1 MSILNKLT
9 IKNLKLNKKR
19 TIVTIIGII
28 LSTALMVGI
37 GLLFSSFQDYM
48 IRETISYNG
57 RYEANYENADLSK
70 VSNLKV
76 KNFVY
81 FYEKTIGF
89 SEFESKNEYKPYI
102 YVAGV
107 NEEFFNE
114 LKLVDGRFPNND
126 DEIVISEHIN
136 TNGGASYKVGDNITL
151 SYGERVIEGDIVLD
165 NSQYVDG
172 EYLNYLNKKDYKIV
186 KTNKQEITC
195 KGVILALGRRP
206 RTFDNNNI
214 RSLEGKGV
222 SYCSIC
228 DGPLF
233 KGEDVSIIGGGNSAL
248 EEALFLSDIC
258 KSVTIIHRRDIFRGD
273 KILID
278 KVLNKDNIKVLYNSV
293 VVKFNKENDILES
306 IDINEN
312 GKIINLTVKACFIF
326 IGYVPATSF
335 LDNLDILDEKGYIKT
350 DKNLRTDIPFIYACG
365 DTINKN
371 VYQIVTATGEGATA
385 AISFIN
391 DYSE

>member
-1 MSILNKLT
+1 MKYDYEVVVVGCGPAGITSAIYLKRANINVCIIEKSAPGGQLNKSST
-9 IKNLKLNKKR
+9 IENYPGFTKITGPELAYNFYNQINNLN
-19 TIVTIIGII
+19 I
-28 LSTALMVGI
+28 
-37 GLLFSSFQDYM
+37 SF
-48 IRETISYNG
+48 I
-57 RYEANYENADLSK
+57 
-70 VSNLKV
+70 
-76 KNFVY
+76 
-81 FYEKTIGF
+81 
-89 SEFESKNEYKPYI
+89 
-102 YVAGV
+102 
-107 NEEFFNE
+107 NEE
-114 LKLVDGRFPNND
+114 
-126 DEIVISEHIN
+126 
-136 TNGGASYKVGDNITL
+136 
-151 SYGERVIEGDIVLD
+151 VIEIID
-165 NSQYVDG
+165 
-172 EYLNYLNKKDYKIV
+172 KKDYKIV

>member
-1 MSILNKLT
+1 MKYDYEVVVVGCGPAGITSAIYLKRANINVCIIEKSAPGGQLNKSST
-9 IKNLKLNKKR
+9 IENYPGFTKITGPELAYNFYNQINNLN
-19 TIVTIIGII
+19 I
-28 LSTALMVGI
+28 
-37 GLLFSSFQDYM
+37 SF
-48 IRETISYNG
+48 I
-57 RYEANYENADLSK
+57 
-70 VSNLKV
+70 
-76 KNFVY
+76 
-81 FYEKTIGF
+81 
-89 SEFESKNEYKPYI
+89 
-102 YVAGV
+102 
-107 NEEFFNE
+107 NEE
-114 LKLVDGRFPNND
+114 
-126 DEIVISEHIN
+126 
-136 TNGGASYKVGDNITL
+136 
-151 SYGERVIEGDIVLD
+151 VIEIID
-165 NSQYVDG
+165 
-172 EYLNYLNKKDYKIV
+172 KKDYKIV

-195 KGVILALGRRP
+195 KGVILALGRKP

-258 KSVTIIHRRDIFRGD
+258 KSVTIIHRRDVFRGD

-278 KVLNKDNIKVLYNSV
+278 KVLNKDNIKVLYNSE
-293 VVKFNKENDILES
+293 VVKFNKENDILQS

>member
-1 MSILNKLT
+1 MKYDYEVVVVGCGPAGITSAIYLKRANINVCIIEKSAPGGQLNKSST
-9 IKNLKLNKKR
+9 IENYPGFTKITGPELAYNFYNQINSLN
-19 TIVTIIGII
+19 I
-28 LSTALMVGI
+28 
-37 GLLFSSFQDYM
+37 SF
-48 IRETISYNG
+48 I
-57 RYEANYENADLSK
+57 
-70 VSNLKV
+70 
-76 KNFVY
+76 
-81 FYEKTIGF
+81 
-89 SEFESKNEYKPYI
+89 
-102 YVAGV
+102 
-107 NEEFFNE
+107 NEE
-114 LKLVDGRFPNND
+114 
-126 DEIVISEHIN
+126 
-136 TNGGASYKVGDNITL
+136 
-151 SYGERVIEGDIVLD
+151 VIEIID
-165 NSQYVDG
+165 
-172 EYLNYLNKKDYKIV
+172 KKDYKIV

-195 KGVILALGRRP
+195 KGVILALGRKP
-206 RTFDNNNI
+206 RTFDNNSI
-214 RSLEGKGV
+214 RSLEGKGI

-278 KVLNKDNIKVLYNSV
+278 KVLNKDNIKVLYNSE